1 MKIKIAR
8 DELLTGLQRVQG
20 IVEKRNTMP
29 VLSNILLE
37 TKQDGVGLVATDLE
51 APQSPRGCRSSPS
64 RTARA
69 LARRRTTRVFAPGSS
84 LGEHELTQ
92 LLYYVFGCHG
102 YLEVADGEVTFTTQE
117 NNWVQI
123 QAGRSQFKIVGMA
136 ASEFPALPTIEREG
150 RVAIPG
156 SGLASLLRKTLFAV
170 GDNDAR
176 YILNGLL
183 ITLLS
188 SEKKITMKLVGTD
201 GHRLAIAESELANA
215 GTDLPKEVKAIIPR
229 KAAQEMRRLLE
240 EEEGEPLLGFT
251 KNLVTFQKSGL
262 YLTSRVMEGTYP
274 NYQQVIPKE
283 SAKKAVIERAAME
296 GALRRVA
303 VLSKDKTNAVKLM
316 LQAGT
321 LTLHT
326 SNPDLGEATE
336 EVPAQ
341 YRGESLTT
349 GFNARYIL
357 DALAV
362 MDGEAVTIEIN
373 SPLSPCLM
381 KSDGDPGF
389 LCVVMPM
396 KI

>member
-37 TKQDGVGLVATDLE
+37 TKQDGIELVATDLE
-51 APQSPRGCRSSPS
+51 IGFRGHYKADVQQAGSVSLS
-64 RTARA
+64 ARK
-69 LARRRTTRVFAPGSS
+69 LY
-84 LGEHELTQ
+84 EL
-92 LLYYVFGCHG
+92 LK
-102 YLEVADGEVTFTTQE
+102 EVADGEVTLTTQE

-156 SGLASLLRKTLFAV
+156 SGLSSLIRKTLFAV

-183 ITLLS
+183 ITLHS
-188 SEKKITMKLVGTD
+188 SDKKVTMKLVGTD
-201 GHRLAIAESELANA
+201 GHRLAVAESDVTQSA
-215 GTDLPKEVKAIIPR
+215 GTDLPKEIKAIIPR
-229 KAAQEMRRLLE
+229 KAAQEIRRLLE

-262 YLTSRVMEGTYP
+262 FLTSRVMEGTYP

-283 SAKKAVIERAAME
+283 SAKKAVIERTALE
-296 GALRRVA
+296 SALRRVA
-303 VLSKDKTNAVKLM
+303 VLSKDKTNAVKVI
-316 LQAGT
+316 LQNGSI
-321 LTLHT
+321 TLHT
-326 SNPDLGEATE
+326 SSPDVGEATE
-336 EVPAQ
+336 DLPAQ

-349 GFNARYIL
+349 GFNARYLL

-362 MDGEAVTIEIN
+362 MDGETVNLEISN
-373 SPLSPCLM
+373 PLSPCVL

>member
-1 MKIKIAR
+1 MKIRIAR

-37 TKQDGVGLVATDLE
+37 TKQDGIELVATDLE
-51 APQSPRGCRSSPS
+51 IGVRGHYK
-64 RTARA
+64 AD
-69 LARRRTTRVFAPGSS
+69 VQQPGSVS
-84 LGEHELTQ
+84 LSARKLYEL
-92 LLYYVFGCHG
+92 LK
-102 YLEVADGEVTFTTQE
+102 EVADGEITLTTQE

-156 SGLASLLRKTLFAV
+156 SGLSSLIRKTLFAV

-183 ITLLS
+183 ITLHS
-188 SEKKITMKLVGTD
+188 SEKKVTMRLVGTD
-201 GHRLAIAESELANA
+201 GHRLAVAESDLTQSA
-215 GTDLPKEVKAIIPR
+215 GTDLPKEIKAIIPR
-229 KAAQEMRRLLE
+229 KAAQEIRRLLE

-262 YLTSRVMEGTYP
+262 FLTSRVMEGTYP

-283 SAKKAVIERAAME
+283 SAKKASIERIALE
-296 GALRRVA
+296 SALRRVA
-303 VLSKDKTNAVKLM
+303 VLSKDKTNAVKVI
-316 LQAGT
+316 LQNGSI
-321 LTLHT
+321 TLHT
-326 SNPDLGEATE
+326 SSPDVGEATE
-336 EVPAQ
+336 DLPAQ

-349 GFNARYIL
+349 GFNARYLL

-362 MDGEAVTIEIN
+362 MDGDSVNLEIS
-373 SPLSPCLM
+373 SPLSPCVL